1 MTPSA
6 SEPRSVMPFFSLFAS
21 LGTLVCCALPSLLV
35 LIGLGTS
42 VASLLSA
49 MPWLVTLSRH
59 KALTF
64 SVAGVLLAAAWAH
77 RTMVAP
83 RAGTREVGCSAEAA
97 GTCERAASVG
107 RRLLRVS
114 TVLYAAGVFV
124 AYALGAILRSL
135 DQ

>member
-1 MTPSA
+1 
-6 SEPRSVMPFFSLFAS
+6 MPIFSLFAS
-21 LGTLVCCALPSLLV
+21 LGTLVCCALPALLV
-35 LIGLGTS
+35 LVGLGTS

-64 SVAGVLLAAAWAH
+64 TVAGLLLAAAWAH

-83 RAGTREVGCSAEAA
+83 RMAAREVGCPAEAA
-97 GTCERAASVG
+97 GACERASSVS
-107 RRLLRVS
+107 RRLLRIS

-124 AYALGAILRSL
+124 AYALGPILRSL
-135 DQ
+135 DR

>member
-1 MTPSA
+1 
-6 SEPRSVMPFFSLFAS
+6 MPIFSLFAS
-21 LGTLVCCALPSLLV
+21 LGTLVCCALPALLV

-64 SVAGVLLAAAWAH
+64 GVAGVLLAAAWAH
-77 RTMVAP
+77 RTLVAPRMVAP
-83 RAGTREVGCSAEAA
+83 EVGCPADAA
-97 GTCERAASVG
+97 GACERAASVS
-107 RRLLRVS
+107 RRLLRIS

-124 AYALGAILRSL
+124 AYALGPILRSL
-135 DQ
+135 DR